1 MTLVEEMTQEF
12 KKVGLELKITKEY
25 NGKYNGVLVDVK
37 SNEEVPYELNKY
49 LQHSEI
55 KNHIKWCRGYVD
67 LAIKFKKLQ
76 NELKEENTN
85 G

>member
-25 NGKYNGVLVDVK
+25 NNKFNGVLVDVK
-37 SNEEVPYELNKY
+37 SNEEVPYELNKA

-76 NELKEENTN
+76 DELKEEKE
-85 G
+85 